1 MPVWACFSYSADVPL
16 SVTIREAAQRASR
29 GPGSMPGYPCFA
41 YPSDTPQAVSS
52 PRRMPYPC
60 FSYPHMCFSY
70 PDDAPLGNGN
80 RDGAQ
85 PTSPELRSM
94 PYPCFRY

>member
-16 SVTIREAAQRASR
+16 NVTGRGAAQRAPR
-29 GPGSMPGYPCFA
+29 GPG
-41 YPSDTPQAVSS
+41 
-52 PRRMPYPC
+52 RMLGYPC
-60 FSYPHMCFSY
+60 FSYPNMCFGY
-70 PDDAPLGNGN
+70 PDDAPRGNGN

>member
-1 MPVWACFSYSADVPL
+1 MPVWAYFSYSADVPM
-16 SVTIREAAQRASR
+16 SVTSRRAAQRAPR

-41 YPSDTPQAVSS
+41 YPSDIPQAVSS
-52 PRRMPYPC
+52 PRRMPVPC
-60 FSYPHMCFSY
+60 FSYPLMCFSY

-80 RDGAQ
+80 HDVAP

>member
-1 MPVWACFSYSADVPL
+1 MPVWAYFSNSADVPL
-16 SVTIREAAQRASR
+16 SVTSRRDAQRAPR

-41 YPSDTPQAVSS
+41 YPCDIPQAVSS

-60 FSYPHMCFSY
+60 FSYPA
-70 PDDAPLGNGN
+70 DT
-80 RDGAQ
+80 AQ
-85 PTSPELRSM
+85 PTAPELRTM

>member
-1 MPVWACFSYSADVPL
+1 MPRMGFSYSADVPL
-16 SVTIREAAQRASR
+16 SGTSRRPAQRAPR
-29 GPGSMPGYPCFA
+29 GPGSMPGHPCFA
-41 YPSDTPQAVSS
+41 YPSDIPQAVSS
-52 PRRMPYPC
+52 PRKMPVP
-60 FSYPHMCFSY
+60 CFSY